1 MNEPVPLRSIL
12 PRRGIPDPRSGFPS
26 SGEETGAVPGT
37 PRSQTR
43 LRTRIGTLTL
53 IAALLG
59 SGLPLR
65 AESTGTVTAGR
76 VNVRSRPSLA
86 GEVVAQLVQGQ
97 EVRVLGPADTRG
109 ATDVAGQDWL
119 RIALPE
125 GVPVWVS
132 EAFLDPETR
141 RVVPARLNVRAGP
154 GEDYGVLGTIPRGT
168 EVRPID
174 GGDGWFRIE
183 PPPGL
188 AAYVSAGF
196 VVIAPDVPPPAVP
209 APASETPPVSS
220 PAAAHS
226 VPSDPSLA
234 AAPPPGTATTVPAD
248 ATPKTADTVGAPR
261 PADTSSS
268 VVPEG
273 PAPAVTEAMDVA
285 PAQGPQ
291 TADAAAATP
300 APVPPTAAAPAGA
313 AGLDE
318 FSDIPRF
325 VQREGRL
332 VGTASIQAP
341 TPFELRAIDTGRR
354 LNYVW
359 PGGVGMDF
367 RVFRGARVQV
377 TGEEYLD
384 PRWPVTPI
392 LRVER
397 IILAP

>member
-1 MNEPVPLRSIL
+1 MNESRPLQSIL
-12 PRRGIPDPRSGFPS
+12 PRRRIPDPQSGFPS
-26 SGEETGAVPGT
+26 SGEETGAVTGT
-37 PRSQTR
+37 PRGQTR
-43 LRTRIGTLTL
+43 LRKRIGTLTL

-65 AESTGTVTAGR
+65 ADSTGTVTAGR

-86 GEVVAQLVQGQ
+86 GEVVAQLGRGQ

-109 ATDVAGQDWL
+109 ATDLADQDWL

-125 GVPVWVS
+125 GVPAWVS
-132 EAFLDPETR
+132 ESFLDPATR
-141 RVVPARLNVRAGP
+141 RVVPSRLNVRAGP

-174 GGDGWFRIE
+174 GGDGWVRIE

-188 AAYVSAGF
+188 AAYVSADF

-220 PAAAHS
+220 PADAHS
-226 VPSDPSLA
+226 VPSDPSRA
-234 AAPPPGTATTVPAD
+234 VAPSAGTTTTVPAD
-248 ATPKTADTVGAPR
+248 ATPRAAAAVGEPR
-261 PADTSSS
+261 PVEAGSSA
-268 VVPEG
+268 VPER
-273 PAPAVTEAMDVA
+273 PAPAVAEAGGVA
-285 PAQGPQ
+285 PAH
-291 TADAAAATP
+291 
-300 APVPPTAAAPAGA
+300 VPPTADAPAPVSPTVAAPAGA
-313 AGLDE
+313 TGLDE